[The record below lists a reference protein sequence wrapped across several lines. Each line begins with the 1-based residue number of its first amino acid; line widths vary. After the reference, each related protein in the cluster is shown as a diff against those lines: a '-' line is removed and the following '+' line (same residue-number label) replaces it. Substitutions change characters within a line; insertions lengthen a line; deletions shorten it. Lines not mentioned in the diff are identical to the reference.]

1 MWASL
6 SKDIPVK
13 KYFPGQTLTRK
24 RPLSGCLLGS
34 GKENSR
40 NDQACFFAREKT
52 PDLFGRPLIT
62 V

>member
-1 MWASL
+1 
-6 SKDIPVK
+6 VK